1 MSDGIKLWDIVHY
14 VGILLL
20 FIAITVGL
28 LFMTKGSL
36 SMSIGGGVLISAV
49 FFGIVEWLKNLKQ
62 ANEYQDTKRLQEYA
76 VLIGGYGIAFLLSF
90 PIILHFL
97 NVNIG
102 AKNDI
107 KKALNEESEYISE
120 MVSEYEKHVESIG
133 EAFDT
138 EIRVALKKGGT
149 EKNAFIDQYKLE
161 GIKTNTIDVFVISMK
176 TKLLNELDDVRSV
189 YDDQAAS
196 LSHAADS
203 FSPLEV
209 PTLYHDMK
217 IRSKKL
223 RNDLTD
229 LSKSNTRGSETPFE
243 FEENNNS
250 LGDISDPRALFG
262 LTNWLYTLLG
272 LGILHFMLLSSYIF
286 EDRAANTL
294 VDNKG
299 GERTGIPM

>member
-1 MSDGIKLWDIVHY
+1 MKSGIKIWDIVHY
-14 VGILLL
+14 IGILLL
-20 FIAITVGL
+20 FIAVTVGL

-36 SMSIGGGVLISAV
+36 AMSVVGGVLISAV
-49 FFGIVEWLKNLKQ
+49 FFGIVEWLKCLKQ
-62 ANEYQDTKRLQEYA
+62 ANEFQDRKRGQEYA
-76 VLIGGYGIAFLLSF
+76 LLIGGYGIAFLLTF

-107 KKALNEESEYISE
+107 KKALNEESEYILE

-138 EIRVALKKGGT
+138 EIRVALNKVGT
-149 EKNAFIDQYKLE
+149 EKNAFIEQYKLD
-161 GIKTNTIDVFVISMK
+161 GIKTNTIDVFVTSMK
-176 TKLLNELDDVRSV
+176 TKLLNELDNVRSV

-196 LSHAADS
+196 LSNASDS

-229 LSKSNTRGSETPFE
+229 ISKSNTRGRETPFE
-243 FEENNNS
+243 YKENKDS
-250 LGDISDPRALFG
+250 LGDISNPRALFG

-294 VDNKG
+294 VDNIG
-299 GERTGIPM
+299 GKETGFRM